1 MSRKSLFKINP
12 NYVEIKFSFLKTCI
26 LNIELQV
33 ADNPFL
39 GALATGDSASQKDK
53 SKMEEFREKLERMK
67 SGLEAFTIVLDDPAG
82 NSYMQDLYLPGT
94 SLSLK

>member
-1 MSRKSLFKINP
+1 M
-12 NYVEIKFSFLKTCI
+12 
-26 LNIELQV
+26 QV

-94 SLSLK
+94 SLCLICNRVITLFTKICLDLHSRT